1 MLKTIKKIH
10 KKEEKNGICGCL
22 KQEAIRLQNNKSM
35 ISPELVYNNIPKKQ
49 SDYFLSIIQKIGKEK
64 QVKKGEILIKN
75 GSHSSFFFYIVSGV
89 FKTYL
94 EKNDKPYILGFTFE
108 SDIDGCPR
116 SLLKGIANNFH
127 IEAVT
132 DSTVLI
138 CEFNDFQKACTP
150 EKFTSITNNIITN
163 YISLLETRTIEALA
177 LNAEQRYEKLR
188 LQHPILIEKI
198 PLTAIASFLGITTER
213 LSRIR
218 RKHKDL
224 T

>member
-1 MLKTIKKIH
+1 
-10 KKEEKNGICGCL
+10 
-22 KQEAIRLQNNKSM
+22 M
-35 ISPELVYNNIPKKQ
+35 ISPELIYNNIPKKQ
-49 SDYFLSIIQKIGKEK
+49 SDYFLSIIQKIGKERH
-64 QVKKGEILIKN
+64 VKKGEIIIKN
-75 GSHSSFFFYIVSGV
+75 GSNPSFFFFIVNGV

-94 EKNDKPYILGFTFE
+94 EKNDKPYILGFTFDG
-108 SDIDGCPR
+108 DIDGCPR
-116 SLLKGIANNFH
+116 SLLKGIANNFN

-138 CEFNDFQKACTP
+138 CEFSDFRKACSP
-150 EKFTSITNNIITN
+150 EKYTSITNNIITN
-163 YISLLETRTIEALA
+163 YISLLEVRTIEALS

-188 LQHPILIEKI
+188 LQHPTLIEKI

-218 RKHKDL
+218 KKYKDL